1 MSLIL
6 SIKFCI
12 KKFKPLQ
19 KGGGGLLLVKL
30 AITIDGKQ
38 RESIKLVVLNQ

>member
-19 KGGGGLLLVKL
+19 KGGGG
-30 AITIDGKQ
+30 
-38 RESIKLVVLNQ
+38 SIACQTCNNNRWETKGIN